1 MATEAARL
9 QIQFHGRVIEHLGID
24 MYQSPVAAIA
34 ELVSNAWDADA
45 TEVSISLPINVR
57 SGSEILISDN
67 GDGMTLPQCQ
77 DRYLKVG
84 YNRRVEQGAEKT
96 LAGRPVM
103 GRKGIGKFAGF
114 GIADLV
120 DVETVSKETGERTV
134 FRLDVEKLTGS
145 GAGYADNTPMEVE
158 VLDYSGPNEQMK
170 SQHGTRIRLQRLTI
184 KKTPNSDQFRVS
196 MARRFLLLERAEDFT
211 VTVNGTP
218 IAEEGDSERIEFDFP
233 SDYDA
238 KQVPAGLT
246 IEDGWGVES
255 LSNGEKIRWR
265 FVFYK
270 DPIQEEDLAGIS
282 VFSHHKLSQRPFT
295 FNLSGGFGAQ
305 HAINYLSGRVQAD
318 YIDDQEKDLISTER
332 QRINWD
338 SEQALPLLNWGQD
351 RTKSLLRI
359 WQGRRAEAKVSA
371 MNLRM
376 APFSNRLSKLEPY
389 EAKIVKRALT
399 AVARVS
405 VLSDGQFDDLANAI
419 LSAWEGG
426 RLKELINEL
435 SNSAELDAEELV
447 GILARSRVMTAL
459 HAAEHVRS
467 QLNLINGLE
476 ERIKAKQ
483 LENAVRDYIAENP
496 WMISPEWETF
506 RVERG
511 LSNLMKEIAKDTL
524 DKEDAWKARVDLVL
538 SSGDQLLVLEF
549 MRPGKT
555 ADWDHVYRFERYI
568 ESLRDVVDARRAEFR
583 SVTGLMVADN
593 LERPAGFARKLD
605 RLRRDGMDATDWAGL
620 LAKAKSQWQD
630 YFDIL
635 YARAPEDERMQ
646 ALATGSS
653 GEGAPEEVEASD
665 M

>member
-45 TEVSISLPINVR
+45 TEVDISLPINVR
-57 SGSEILISDN
+57 SGSEILIGDN
-67 GDGMTLPQCQ
+67 GDGMTLEQCQ

-84 YNRRVEQGAEKT
+84 YNRRVAQGGEKT
-96 LAGRPVM
+96 PGGRPVM

-114 GIADLV
+114 GIANLV
-120 DVETVSKETGERTV
+120 DVETVSKETGERTI

-158 VLDYSGPNEQMK
+158 VLDYSGPDEKMK
-170 SQHGTRIRLQRLTI
+170 SQHGTRIRLQGLTV
-184 KKTPNSDQFRVS
+184 KKTPNSGQFRVS
-196 MARRFLLLERAEDFT
+196 MARRFLLMERAEDFT
-211 VTVNGTP
+211 VTVDGSP
-218 IAEEGDSERIEFDFP
+218 IAEESGSERIEFDYP
-233 SDYDA
+233 SDYEE
-238 KQVPAGLT
+238 KQIPSGLKV
-246 IEDGWGVES
+246 EDGWGVES
-255 LSNGEKIRWR
+255 LPNGEEIRWR

-270 DPIQEEDLAGIS
+270 DPIQEEDLAGVS
-282 VFSHHKLSQRPFT
+282 VFSHHKLSQRPFA

-338 SEQALPLLNWGQD
+338 SEQTLPLLTWGQE

-359 WQGRRAEAKVSA
+359 WQSRRAEAKVGA
-371 MNLRM
+371 MNTRM
-376 APFSNRLSKLEPY
+376 APFSSRLGKLEPY
-389 EAKIVKRALT
+389 EARIVKRALT

-419 LSAWEGG
+419 LGAWEGG

-467 QLNLINGLE
+467 QLNLISGLE
-476 ERIKAKQ
+476 DRIKARQ

-511 LSNLMKEIAKDTL
+511 LSNLMEEIYKETL
-524 DKEDAWKARVDLVL
+524 DKEEAWRARVDLVL

-555 ADWDHVYRFERYI
+555 ADWDHVDRFERYI
-568 ESLRDVVDARRAEFR
+568 ESLRDVVDVRRSEFR
-583 SVTGLMVADN
+583 SVTGLMVADK
-593 LERPAGFARKLD
+593 LERPAGFARKLE

-620 LAKAKSQWQD
+620 LAKAKAQWQD

-646 ALATGSS
+646 ALVGAGADDGDSDGEDSS
-653 GEGAPEEVEASD
+653 GV
-665 M
+665 

>member
-1 MATEAARL
+1 MAPETARL
-9 QIQFHGRVIEHLGID
+9 HIQFHGRVIEHLGID

-45 TEVSISLPINVR
+45 TEVEISLPMNVR
-57 SGSEILISDN
+57 AGSEILISDN
-67 GDGMTLPQCQ
+67 GDGMTLAQCQ

-84 YNRRVEQGAEKT
+84 YNRRIEQQAEKT
-96 LAGRPVM
+96 SGGRPVM

-114 GIADLV
+114 GIANLV
-120 DVETVSKETGERTV
+120 DVETVSRETGERTV

-145 GAGYADNTPMEVE
+145 RAEYADNTPMEVE
-158 VLDYSGPNEQMK
+158 VLEYSGPDEERK
-170 SQHGTRIRLQRLTI
+170 PQHGTRIRLQQLTM

-211 VTVNGTP
+211 VTVDGIP
-218 IAEEGDSERIEFDFP
+218 IAEEGGSERIEFDYP
-233 SDYDA
+233 SDYDD
-238 KQVPAGLT
+238 KQRPAGLE

-255 LSNGEKIRWR
+255 LSNGAEIRWR
-265 FVFYK
+265 FVFYR

-282 VFSHHKLSQRPFT
+282 IFSHHKLSQRPFT

-318 YIDDQEKDLISTER
+318 YIDDQDKDLISTER
-332 QRINWD
+332 QRINWEAD
-338 SEQALPLLNWGQD
+338 QALPLLTWGQE

-376 APFSNRLSKLEPY
+376 APFSNRLDKLEPY
-389 EAKIVKRALT
+389 EAKIVQRALT

-405 VLSDGQFDDLANAI
+405 ALSDAQFDDLANAI

-426 RLKELINEL
+426 RLRELINEL
-435 SNSAELDAEELV
+435 SNAAELDAEELV
-447 GILARSRVMTAL
+447 GILAKSRVMTAL
-459 HAAEHVRS
+459 HAAERVRS

-476 ERIKAKQ
+476 ERINEKQ
-483 LENAVRDYIAENP
+483 LENAVRDYIAQNP

-511 LSNLMKEIAKDTL
+511 LSNLMEEISKETL
-524 DKEDAWKARVDLVL
+524 DKEEAWKARVDLVL

-568 ESLRDVVDARRAEFR
+568 ESLRDVVDVRRSEFR
-583 SVTGLMVADN
+583 SVTGLMVADK

-620 LAKAKSQWQD
+620 LEKAKRQWQD

-646 ALATGSS
+646 ALASGGSNENQTGEDEPSNS
-653 GEGAPEEVEASD
+653 
-665 M
+665 